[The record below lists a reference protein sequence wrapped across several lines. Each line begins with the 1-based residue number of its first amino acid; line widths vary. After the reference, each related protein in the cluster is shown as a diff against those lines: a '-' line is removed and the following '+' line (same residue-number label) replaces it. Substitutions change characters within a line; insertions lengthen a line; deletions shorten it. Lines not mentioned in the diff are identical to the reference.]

1 MNRFFNWKYLIL
13 LVVAHSLTAC
23 GGSGDDVGNLA
34 EKPATTGS
42 SARQKPGSSEMPND
56 IQSSPGKISA
66 PISIDYSIMGNPVV
80 GLPVGINIQISSPLS
95 DRAITVHYRVNEF
108 GSLTFPETQVES
120 LSLLPLADA
129 TIRSQQVTV
138 VPQREGRLYL
148 VVSAEI
154 DTDSGTMMKTM
165 AIPIQV
171 GRAPRETT
179 VNGRLV
185 EGVDGETGISMP
197 AIEP

>member
-1 MNRFFNWKYLIL
+1 MNRFFNWKYSIL
-13 LVVAHSLTAC
+13 LAATHSLVAC
-23 GGSGDDVGNLA
+23 GSGSEDVGNVA
-34 EKPATTGS
+34 EKPANT
-42 SARQKPGSSEMPND
+42 APVALQKPGSTELAND

-120 LSLLPLADA
+120 VSLLPLADS
-129 TIRSQQVTV
+129 TLRSQQVTV

-154 DTDSGTMMKTM
+154 DTDGGTMMQTM
-165 AIPIQV
+165 AVPIQV

-179 VNGRLV
+179 ANGRLV
-185 EGVDGETGISMP
+185 EGVDGEAGVSMP
-197 AIEP
+197 ANEP